1 MKHNFI
7 QVKDQKLQIWN
18 SGMES
23 YDLVQLM
30 ASSLNT
36 MSLQML
42 AKIPSVFLSMVM
54 RLT

>member
-1 MKHNFI
+1 
-7 QVKDQKLQIWN
+7 
-18 SGMES
+18 MES

-42 AKIPSVFLSMVM
+42 VKILSVFLTMVM
-54 RLT
+54 KLT